1 MTGNE
6 IRKAFLRFFE
16 GKDHTVIPSSSLIPQ
31 GDPTLLLTTAGMVQI
46 KPYFLGLATP
56 PNRRLASCQKCFRTS
71 DIDSVG
77 DNRHLT
83 FFEMLGNFS
92 VGDYFK
98 REAIVWGWEF
108 VTQWL
113 KLPPER
119 LWTTVFLD
127 DDEAAGYWREMGVPQ
142 ERIVR
147 LGEKDNFW
155 GPAGGSGPCG
165 PCSEIHYDFGRELG
179 CGASDCGPSC
189 GCGRFS
195 EIWNLV
201 FTQYNQDTQGT
212 RTPLPRPN
220 IDTGMG
226 LERVAAVMQGKT
238 TVYETDLFIPLIAA
252 VGRMTGKEY
261 GRDEATSRAMRIVS
275 EHGRALAFLIA
286 DGVLPSNEG
295 RGYVLRRELRR
306 ALLFGRKLGL
316 TEPFLAQLA
325 DGVVQKMGGVY
336 PELETNRDLVCNVVN
351 QEEERFRQALGT
363 GLNWLDRVMEK
374 AEATGDKMVRGEDV
388 FMLYDTYG
396 FPQELTAEVAAER
409 GFSVDMNGFEQE
421 MEQQRKRARASQRFG
436 LGDTSSLQ
444 LYERMGIAATDF
456 VGYQHLKH
464 ETVVVGLVSGGQP
477 VDSASAGSDVQV
489 VLQGTP
495 FYAEMGGQV
504 GDTGE
509 IRGRNGRLTV
519 SQTTRPLAE
528 IVAHQGRVTEG
539 WIAVGDRIEA
549 AVDAGRRSDIARN
562 HTATHVLQSALRIV
576 LGNHVRQAGSR
587 VAPDRFRFDF
597 THHES
602 LTREQLLEV
611 ERIANEKVR
620 ENLPVMTTSISY
632 DDAVA
637 RGAMALFGE
646 KYGDVVRM
654 VEVGDPPFSV
664 ELCGGTHVSATGEI
678 GLLHIASEGSVGS
691 GVRRV
696 EALTGRGAERFV
708 EERLSSLDAVAR
720 ELQTT
725 PEAVENRL
733 SALLS
738 DLDKERKRATALERQ
753 MAEKMTASLL
763 SQVVPVGGVNVLSAR
778 VSVTSTEALR
788 EVGDQLKEQLGSGI
802 IVLGAV
808 LDNRPHFVAMVT
820 SDLVA
825 KGWRA
830 NEIVKRVASRVG
842 GGGGGRAELGQ
853 GSGKDSTGIDE
864 ALKPSW
870 VADKPA

>member
-1 MTGNE
+1 
-6 IRKAFLRFFE
+6 
-16 GKDHTVIPSSSLIPQ
+16 
-31 GDPTLLLTTAGMVQI
+31 
-46 KPYFLGLATP
+46 
-56 PNRRLASCQKCFRTS
+56 
-71 DIDSVG
+71 
-77 DNRHLT
+77 
-83 FFEMLGNFS
+83 
-92 VGDYFK
+92 
-98 REAIVWGWEF
+98 
-108 VTQWL
+108 
-113 KLPPER
+113 
-119 LWTTVFLD
+119 
-127 DDEAAGYWREMGVPQ
+127 
-142 ERIVR
+142 
-147 LGEKDNFW
+147 
-155 GPAGGSGPCG
+155 
-165 PCSEIHYDFGRELG
+165 FGRELG

-275 EHGRALAFLIA
+275 EHGRAVAFLIA

-325 DGVVQKMGGVY
+325 DGVVRKMGGVY

-708 EERLSSLDAVAR
+708 EERLSTLDAVAR

-725 PEAVENRL
+725 PEAVEDRL

-788 EVGDQLKEQLGSGI
+788 EMGDQLKEQLGSGI
-802 IVLGAV
+802 VVLGAV